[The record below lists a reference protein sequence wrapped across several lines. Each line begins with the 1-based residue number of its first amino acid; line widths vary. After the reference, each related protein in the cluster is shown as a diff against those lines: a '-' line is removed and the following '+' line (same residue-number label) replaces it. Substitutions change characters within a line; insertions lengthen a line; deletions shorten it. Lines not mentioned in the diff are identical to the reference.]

1 MEDLASSPPP
11 CSHKRSPHC
20 GTDMAHSHDFFH
32 TSWRTRIISTQH
44 SVNIHWENEL
54 QFIVAVP
61 QPCYTGSA
69 ADPQLLLFVL
79 ELLILWRPKWK
90 PCVVKEPTQLLLSI
104 IHVLCTLISIQ
115 GHEEAEAT
123 NTWCLHMTPSQSWK
137 LETENLY
144 SNFFQNIELVQ

>member
-11 CSHKRSPHC
+11 RSHKRSPHC

-32 TSWRTRIISTQH
+32 TSWRSRIISTQH
-44 SVNIHWENEL
+44 SVNIHWEHVL
-54 QFIVAVP
+54 QFIVTVP
-61 QPCYTGSA
+61 QPRYTGSA
-69 ADPQLLLFVL
+69 ADPPLLLFVL
-79 ELLILWRPKWK
+79 ELPILWRLKWK

-115 GHEEAEAT
+115 GHEEAGAT
-123 NTWCLHMTPSQSWK
+123 NTWSLRMTLSKSWK
-137 LETENLY
+137 LAAENLF